1 MRDIIKQVLRE
12 HNEVKRWHKFMQ
24 RILQNTYPGYV
35 QVEKSGKLLLHKEVP
50 IHILNVNVYFSPSS
64 LMSRM
69 HIVYNTDFQY
79 EHTGHFINI
88 MVRFLDRSL
97 YDDIDSLR
105 KILDIPYATVT
116 TEVDNDMH
124 YVRFAEQGVQEEDY
138 FQIDRDGTT
147 HGTLDLKKI
156 NDYWSDE

>member
-12 HNEVKRWHKFMQ
+12 HSEVRRWHKFMQ

-35 QVEKSGKLLLHKEVP
+35 QIEKGGKILLRKEVP
-50 IHILNVNVYFSPSS
+50 IKILNVSVYYSPSS
-64 LMSRM
+64 FMSRL
-69 HIVYNTDFQY
+69 HIVYNMDFKY
-79 EHTGHFINI
+79 EHTDTFANVMIQ
-88 MVRFLDRSL
+88 FLGRSL
-97 YDDIDSLR
+97 HEDIDSLR

-124 YVRFAEQGVQEEDY
+124 YVSFAEQGVRKEYY
-138 FQIDRDGTT
+138 FQMDRDGTT

-156 NDYWSDE
+156 NDDWVE